1 MLESR
6 RLSLCPAQISCSLT
20 NLRAEHSN
28 RGERGQVP
36 SQSKSR
42 APTGRGNK
50 ITSNDDSNFL
60 PGLIPLFPMFP
71 PLPLP
76 PPLSCPLIAG
86 MTKTKRECPLCRLLF
101 FLLSFFIGEH
111 GFLRSHW
118 TRCHRTSRRTKQTH
132 VDLDLKPSLWR
143 IRRCNALRASLN
155 HHQWKW

>member
-6 RLSLCPAQISCSLT
+6 RLSLCLAQISCSLT

-42 APTGRGNK
+42 VPTGNQEGGTRSRATTTA
-50 ITSNDDSNFL
+50 TSFL
-60 PGLIPLFPMFP
+60 VSFRYSRCFRLSLS
-71 PLPLP
+71 LS
-76 PPLSCPLIAG
+76 PLSCPLIAG
-86 MTKTKRECPLCRLLF
+86 MTKTKRECPLCCLLFSSLF
-101 FLLSFFIGEH
+101 FLFIGEH

-118 TRCHRTSRRTKQTH
+118 TRCYRTSRRTKQTQ
-132 VDLDLKPSLWR
+132 KPSPWR